1 MHILLCA
8 ATPFEVGPV
17 KDWIEKEKKGN
28 IELLLTGV
36 GLAASVYSLTKA
48 VCAHKPDLIL
58 QAGIGGCF
66 DETRELGSVVAIR
79 NEIIGDLGVEEGGR
93 FRSLFDLNLLSPDAK
108 PWTSGK
114 LRNDGPLIET
124 AGLPVV
130 DGITVNE
137 IGTKAERIAYWK
149 CEGVTVES
157 MEGAALH
164 YVALQ
169 EGLSFLQ
176 IRSLS
181 NFAGERDKS
190 KWLMGASIARLNSEL
205 QRIILTILN
214 Q

>member
-1 MHILLCA
+1 MHILLCT
-8 ATPFEVGPV
+8 ATPFEMGPV
-17 KDWIEKEKKGN
+17 TEWIEKEKKEG
-28 IELLLTGV
+28 IELLITGV
-36 GLAASVYSLTKA
+36 GLTASAYSITKA
-48 VCAHKPDLIL
+48 ICTRKPDLIL

-66 DETRELGSVVAIR
+66 DESMELGSVVAIR
-79 NEIIGDLGVEEGGR
+79 NETIGDLGVEEGGR
-93 FRSLFDLNLLSPDAK
+93 FRSLFDLNLLTADTK
-108 PWTSGK
+108 PWTNGK
-114 LRNDGPLIET
+114 LRNDGSLIEK

-130 DGITVNE
+130 DGMTVNE
-137 IGTKAERIAYWK
+137 IGTNAKRIAYWK
-149 CEGVTVES
+149 QEGVTVES

-169 EGLSFLQ
+169 EGVPFLQ

-190 KWLMGASIARLNSEL
+190 KWLMAASIARLNSEL